1 MPLHVCFA
9 SRAWGGVRANV
20 NTGGAGR
27 VGSTG
32 SGRGRARESRDE
44 SDLRDVARLF
54 ASRWGH
60 RGVGARAYRWGS
72 VGSSERVMSW
82 GSRGSGRGHT
92 GDEPLTFV

>member
-32 SGRGRARESRDE
+32 SGRGRDRESRDE

-60 RGVGARAYRWGS
+60 RGGANTQT
-72 VGSSERVMSW
+72 
-82 GSRGSGRGHT
+82 GRGV
-92 GDEPLTFV
+92 GGANEELGAQGEQGE